1 MRNRITYCF
10 VIFLTINLIYLIG
23 QSSKEF
29 WEKYKYSIEIGYL
42 EGKYYQEFL
51 KITSKNKG
59 NRVFADEIF
68 YEILEKCNVKSE
80 ENITYGLPP
89 NKLVYKRLVS
99 DTSENKNAC
108 LKGYQKDDRFFF
120 IKLDR
125 DFNET
130 DAIGFV
136 PYGCFIRLP
145 PFELPEKVD
154 FFEYL
159 KKNKKIRKYLHKIN
173 RFFDSNKN
181 YKFKMDENGVIWVF
195 YKK

>member
-1 MRNRITYCF
+1 MNYKITYCF
-10 VIFLTINLIYLIG
+10 VILLIVNQVYLLC
-23 QSSKEF
+23 QSSKDF
-29 WEKYKYSIEIGYL
+29 WDKYKYSISIAYL
-42 EGKYYQEFL
+42 EDKYYQEFL
-51 KITSKNKG
+51 KIASKNKG

-173 RFFDSNKN
+173 RFFDSNKD
-181 YKFKMDENGVIWVF
+181 YKFKMDENGVIWVY